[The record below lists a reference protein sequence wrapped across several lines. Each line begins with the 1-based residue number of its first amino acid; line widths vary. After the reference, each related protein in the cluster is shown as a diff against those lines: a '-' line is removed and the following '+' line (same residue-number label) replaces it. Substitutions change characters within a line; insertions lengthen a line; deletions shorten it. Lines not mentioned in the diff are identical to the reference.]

1 MKKALRKGGLY
12 SLSKKCLLPA
22 KRAFEIRFLPQ
33 LCRGKKHFYPSKCAG
48 WWQSRQDVRAAGMF
62 GRKVTLMTFSTVS
75 NLPRASG
82 SGEVICYVKSQGRCR
97 FHTGGTGDLG
107 GRVIWRNSGRFRDRE
122 GDDGAGCSIFSG
134 EQELPVVLPGDVAD
148 YLQT

>member
-48 WWQSRQDVRAAGMF
+48 WRQSRQDVRAAGMF
-62 GRKVTLMTFSTVS
+62 RRKSHFSDFFDG
-75 NLPRASG
+75 LRP
-82 SGEVICYVKSQGRCR
+82 
-97 FHTGGTGDLG
+97 GTEMAP
-107 GRVIWRNSGRFRDRE
+107 GRFYEFGTLDYSLEIASLSSLIRVSMV
-122 GDDGAGCSIFSG
+122 AKFSSRS
-134 EQELPVVLPGDVAD
+134 
-148 YLQT
+148 

>member
-48 WWQSRQDVRAAGMF
+48 WRQSRQDVRAAGMF
-62 GRKVTLMTFSTVS
+62 RRKSHFSDFFDGFKS
-75 NLPRASG
+75 PPERRA
-82 SGEVICYVKSQGRCR
+82 
-97 FHTGGTGDLG
+97 L
-107 GRVIWRNSGRFRDRE
+107 N
-122 GDDGAGCSIFSG
+122 
-134 EQELPVVLPGDVAD
+134 VV
-148 YLQT
+148 